1 MQALFGVI
9 FDMDGVLVDS
19 AAAHL
24 RAWQKLGTEIGTA
37 FSEELFR
44 RTFGQRNASIIPQWL
59 GQVPPPRLAE
69 LDARK
74 ESLYRQ
80 FVREGSV
87 RVFRRIPELLID
99 LRELGARLAVASSG
113 PRENVELLIEVI
125 GAGSAIDATVASE
138 DVREGKPHP
147 EAFLTA
153 AQRLRVA
160 PARCAVVEDSVHG
173 IEAAKRA
180 GMLAVAV
187 LTSTAREQLTA
198 AGADLVVNEVGD
210 LQLQD
215 LAGSGG
221 RLLEVTPTA

>member
-1 MQALFGVI
+1 MQTLFGVI

-19 AAAHL
+19 GAAHL
-24 RAWQKLGTEIGTA
+24 RAWQQLGTEIGTP
-37 FSEELFR
+37 FSQELFQ

-59 GQVPPPRLAE
+59 GQVPPQRLAG

-80 FVREGSV
+80 FVRQGSV
-87 RVFRRIPELLID
+87 RVFRRIPELLIE
-99 LRELGARLAVASSG
+99 LRKLGVRLAVASSG
-113 PRENVELLIEVI
+113 PRENVALLIDVI
-125 GAGSAIDATVASE
+125 GAGSVIDASVASE

-153 AQRLRVA
+153 AQRLGVA

-180 GMLAVAV
+180 GMPAVAV
-187 LTSTAREQLTA
+187 LTSTARQQLTA
-198 AGADLVVNEVGD
+198 AGADLVVNEVGN
-210 LQLQD
+210 LQAHD
-215 LAGSGG
+215 LA
-221 RLLEVTPTA
+221 LLVRPTA

>member
-19 AAAHL
+19 GAAHL
-24 RAWQKLGTEIGTA
+24 RAWQQLGTEIGA
-37 FSEELFR
+37 PFSKELFR

-59 GQVPPPRLAE
+59 GQVPPQRLAE
-69 LDARK
+69 LEGRK

-80 FVREGSV
+80 FVRQGSV
-87 RVFRRIPELLID
+87 RVFSRIPERLIE
-99 LRELGARLAVASSG
+99 LRELGVRLAVASSG
-113 PRENVELLIEVI
+113 PRENVALLIDVI
-125 GAGSAIDATVASE
+125 GAGNLIGASVASE

-153 AQRLRVA
+153 AQRLGVA
-160 PARCAVVEDSVHG
+160 PAHCAVVEDSVHG

-187 LTSTAREQLTA
+187 LTSTPRDQLTA

-210 LQLQD
+210 LRPQD
-215 LAGSGG
+215 LAML
-221 RLLEVTPTA
+221 RRPPA